1 MLMIVVA
8 LYAGN
13 QILLG
18 TTLLNCR
25 LANFLRMLASPSSP
39 CLNFISTSSVT
50 MSTDVY
56 PLPSPT
62 VGRGALR
69 LNTQHELFLLCLNS
83 SLFKSPFPPSC
94 AVGDTSNKR
103 QLRVAD
109 LGTGTG
115 IWATEVASQYPE
127 ARVVGFDLRL
137 PPSQE
142 ANFAPANVH
151 FEAHD
156 ITLPWPEKGPAAG
169 PFDFIHG
176 RQLLINLRSPVS
188 ALRLAWENL
197 SPGGMIEFLESWNP
211 MVSELE
217 TDGGHTDAPRTP
229 FLVEW
234 DYETVKASAA
244 MGCDAGY
251 AANLPGD
258 LQHIGFVDID
268 VTDTKVPLCGWS
280 AYRAEP
286 EDWSRKMDVGLRKM
300 FVAGAPGM
308 TSALFVKG
316 LGWSEAK
323 AAEYGAR
330 VVEEFQRDDLGTDRI
345 YARVRRVCA
354 RKPLANP
361 NAAK

>member
-1 MLMIVVA
+1 MTIAAV
-8 LYAGN
+8 YAGN

-18 TTLLNCR
+18 TKLLNCR
-25 LANFLRMLASPSSP
+25 LANFLRTLAGLSSP
-39 CLNFISTSSVT
+39 CLNFISTSSFI
-50 MSTDVY
+50 MSTDAY
-56 PLPSPT
+56 PLPPPT
-62 VGRGALR
+62 VGSEALR
-69 LNTQHELFLLCLNS
+69 LNTQHELFLLCLNG
-83 SLFKSPFPPSC
+83 SLFKSPFPPSR
-94 AVGDTSNKR
+94 AVEDTSNNR
-103 QLRVAD
+103 PLRVAD

-115 IWATEVASQYPE
+115 IWAREVASQYPE
-127 ARVVGFDLRL
+127 ACVVGFDLRL

-142 ANFAPANVH
+142 ANLAPANVH

-176 RQLLINLRSPVS
+176 RQLLINLHSPIS

-229 FLVEW
+229 FLVDW
-234 DYETVKASAA
+234 HRETVKASAA

-258 LQHIGFVDID
+258 LQHIGFVDIV
-268 VTDTKVPLCGWS
+268 VTDTKVPLGGWS
-280 AYRAEP
+280 ADQAEP

-330 VVEEFQRDDLGTDRI
+330 VVEEFQRDDLSADRI
-345 YARVRRVCA
+345 YARVRRVCG
-354 RKPLANP
+354 RKPLANLNP
-361 NAAK
+361 AR

>member
-1 MLMIVVA
+1 
-8 LYAGN
+8 
-13 QILLG
+13 
-18 TTLLNCR
+18 
-25 LANFLRMLASPSSP
+25 
-39 CLNFISTSSVT
+39 
-50 MSTDVY
+50 MSTDAY

-62 VGRGALR
+62 VGSEALR
-69 LNTQHELFLLCLNS
+69 LNTQHELFLLCLHG
-83 SLFKSPFPPSC
+83 SLFKSPFPPSR
-94 AVGDTSNKR
+94 AVEDTSNKR
-103 QLRVAD
+103 PLRVAD

-115 IWATEVASQYPE
+115 IWAREVASQYPE

-142 ANFAPANVH
+142 ADLAPANIH

-188 ALRLAWENL
+188 ALRLAWDNL

-211 MVSELE
+211 MVCELE
-217 TDGGHTDAPRTP
+217 ADRGHTDAPRTP

-234 DYETVKASAA
+234 HRESVKASAA

-251 AANLPGD
+251 AANLPGE

-268 VTDTKVPLCGWS
+268 VTDTKVPLGGWS
-280 AYRAEP
+280 ADQAEP

-330 VVEEFQRDDLGTDRI
+330 VVEEFQRDDLSADRI
-345 YARVRRVCA
+345 YARVRRVCG